1 MKKKINQA
9 QSEGVAQPEIR
20 PGDIYKDRYGEQVTV
35 KNVSHNR
42 IFFIREGYS
51 SECVFPAARFESEF
65 TFLKKQKIYEWHS
78 ENNPLEKTK
87 KLRELIQA
95 GRNKK

>member
-1 MKKKINQA
+1 MKKKLNSLTA
-9 QSEGVAQPEIR
+9 GGLAQPEIR
-20 PGDIYKDRYGEQVTV
+20 PGDIYKDRYGEQFTV

-65 TFLKKQKIYEWHS
+65 TFVKKQKIYEWCS

-95 GRNKK
+95 GKNKK